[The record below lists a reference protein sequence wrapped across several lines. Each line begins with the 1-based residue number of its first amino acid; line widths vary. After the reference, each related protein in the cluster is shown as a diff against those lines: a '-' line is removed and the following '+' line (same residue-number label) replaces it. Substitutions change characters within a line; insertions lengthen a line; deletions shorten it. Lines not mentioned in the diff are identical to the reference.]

1 MCDKIKSKEMK
12 EINNEENIEIKIK
25 NIIKEIKRLKEKNNY
40 LKIKKIKKKINFK
53 IFKY

>member
-1 MCDKIKSKEMK
+1 MK

-40 LKIKKIKKKINFK
+40 LKI
-53 IFKY
+53 FKY

>member
-1 MCDKIKSKEMK
+1 MK

-40 LKIKKIKKKINFK
+40 LKIKKINFK

>member
-1 MCDKIKSKEMK
+1 MK

-25 NIIKEIKRLKEKNNY
+25 NIIKENKRLKEKNNY
-40 LKIKKIKKKINFK
+40 LKIKKINFK